1 MRMSKKIFDR
11 KLPSE
16 LKLIVGL
23 ARWLRIDFN
32 KNNKIG
38 VIKMDKMVKIWII
51 NKATEMVKSKIYKN
65 EIINKAKT
73 GAEKFDVIANNFWEK
88 LESYIL
94 KEKEIDRKWIPNFV
108 EEIGEDAILNCIKE
122 LKTKLIPSEFIQQ
135 IFDFEKKNDKKNIL

>member
-1 MRMSKKIFDR
+1 
-11 KLPSE
+11 
-16 LKLIVGL
+16 
-23 ARWLRIDFN
+23 
-32 KNNKIG
+32 
-38 VIKMDKMVKIWII
+38 MDKMVKIWII

-73 GAEKFDVIANNFWEK
+73 GAEKFNVIANNFWEK

-94 KEKEIDRKWIPNFV
+94 KEKEIDRKWIPNFI
-108 EEIGEDAILNCIKE
+108 EEVGEDTILSCIKE